1 MHRVEETR
9 YGYKVTFEGF
19 LHRDDMGA
27 LLNSMK
33 DVVRPRRNTD
43 ERFAVLVDMRNS
55 RAFPAEAQ
63 ELLKQAITLFKEA
76 GMERNAVV
84 LNSAIATLQ
93 ARRLAKETGTAN
105 WSRFIDASS
114 EPDWERVSIEWL
126 LRAVEPQR
134 VLT

>member
-1 MHRVEETR
+1 MHKVEETR

-33 DVVRPRRNTD
+33 EVVRPRHDRE

-55 RAFPAEAQ
+55 RAFPSEAQ

-93 ARRLAKETGTAN
+93 ARRLAKETNTAA

-114 EPDWERVSIEWL
+114 ETDWERVAVEWL

-134 VLT
+134 AFN

>member
-1 MHRVEETR
+1 MHRIEETR
-9 YGYKVTFEGF
+9 FGYRVTFEGF

-27 LLNSMK
+27 LLGSMK
-33 DVVRPRRNTD
+33 ETVRPRRRQE
-43 ERFAVLVDMRNS
+43 ERFAVLVDMRSS

-76 GMERNAVV
+76 GMERNVVV

-93 ARRLAKETGTAN
+93 AKRLAKETGIES
-105 WSRFIDASS
+105 WSRYLDASS
-114 EPDWERVSIEWL
+114 EPEWERVAVEWL

-134 VLT
+134 VLH